1 MSRALTAA
9 ARLHSI
15 RAETDSTAADRLKD
29 VLDEIKVRARYSRPL
44 TLQRLEPAC
53 NISLSQIRLLLRQG
67 ATDEAL
73 LQGAFHA
80 ERPS

>member
-1 MSRALTAA
+1 MALTAE

-29 VLDEIKVRARYSRPL
+29 VLDEIRVCSRCCLRL
-44 TLQRLEPAC
+44 TPQRLEPAC

-67 ATDEAL
+67 AADETL
-73 LQGAFHA
+73 LQGALQP
-80 ERPS
+80 ERPG